1 MNLAGGTILR
11 DVNGSMLTAAVSLP
25 ELSLERPV
33 FLLAAIIPLAI
44 LVWVLTRT
52 GRRIAIPLDHGTRP
66 TRNVFQFLISAVEV
80 LLPILLLIAV
90 VIAAIPLAAGNP
102 VNQRRLTNIE
112 FCVDCSGSMTAK
124 FGEGNRY
131 DASMKAINEF
141 LNYREGDA
149 FGLTFFAS
157 DVVRWCP
164 LTRDTSA
171 FRCALPFMKP
181 DSQRAIGGGTMI
193 GRALTNCRK
202 VLAEQASGDRMII
215 LVSDGQSADL
225 YNGADLEIAK
235 ELLAAG
241 IAVYGIHIGSTE
253 IPAEILSLTASTG
266 GEAFVSGDPAVL
278 DTVFRRIDTMK
289 LAEIETVGIEYV
301 DFLQPFCLAG
311 LAILGLWMLSA
322 FGLRYTPW

>member
-11 DVNGSMLTAAVSLP
+11 DVNGSVLTAAVSLP

-266 GEAFVSGDPAVL
+266 GEAFVTGDPAVL